1 MSRARRVTLTGR
13 TQDDF
18 QRAVPRRVPCDD
30 AHKVRVCNC
39 FLYKMRRYKI
49 EMWRRDPSPERPE
62 PEGAAPHTSRR
73 VALFADPTDQSKIM
87 IHVLRILIIDAH
99 ISSRFR
105 PNGTARLSRLK
116 RWQE

>member
-1 MSRARRVTLTGR
+1 
-13 TQDDF
+13 
-18 QRAVPRRVPCDD
+18 
-30 AHKVRVCNC
+30 
-39 FLYKMRRYKI
+39 
-49 EMWRRDPSPERPE
+49 MWRRDPSPERPE

-105 PNGTARLSRLK
+105 PNGTARLASSAGKNSDQQGVISMRGVGVNVPSVSIVSMS
-116 RWQE
+116 